1 MTCEEAKL
9 ILQACRPGG
18 EDLADPQ
25 VMAALELASN
35 DPELMASLKEQRAFD
50 AMISSKLEQLPVPPG
65 LEAKIIAAT
74 RRPHAARLQWNTAY
88 LAWAASIV
96 ILASILLLWSGRS
109 GAGGGRDLSALRTHL
124 ATFLREFPRL
134 DLETERWPEINEWLA
149 QKTPLADLEIPP
161 QLKDYPGLG
170 CRELRWKEKRLFLIC
185 FVAQGEVVHLFLLP
199 NSNLSGPPPRS
210 TPIFAQ
216 VKGWSTTSWAHGSAS
231 YVALTKGSEALL
243 KNLLTNRNRG

>member
-1 MTCEEAKL
+1 MTREEAKL
-9 ILQACRPGG
+9 ILQACRPDG

-25 VMAALELASN
+25 VAAALELASN
-35 DPELMASLKEQRAFD
+35 DPDLMACLKEQRAFD

-65 LEAKIIAAT
+65 LEARIIAAT

-96 ILASILLLWSGRS
+96 ILASALLLWAGRS
-109 GAGGGRDLSALRTHL
+109 RPGGGSDLSALRTHL

-149 QKTPLADLEIPP
+149 QKTTLEIPP

-199 NSNLSGPPPRS
+199 NSDLSEPSLLS
-210 TPIFAQ
+210 TPTFAQ
-216 VKGWSTTSWAHGSAS
+216 VKGWSAASWTHGEAS
-231 YVALTKGSEALL
+231 YVALTKGSEVFL
-243 KNLLTNRNRG
+243 KNLLANRNPG